1 MLHKAT
7 KDTLRASLLTVA
19 ISIAGCGGSEERQ
32 EKHLQKAQDFFQAE
46 NYEMAKAEI
55 KVAMEANPSSIEGF
69 YWLGELA
76 EKEKDYRAAY
86 NYYSEVIKLAPAHI
100 KALNKLASFHLLSKD
115 IEGAIEKANK
125 VLSLDP
131 KNADALAVMA
141 GVYFRNEE
149 TDLAAQK
156 AQEALAIE
164 PGNIA
169 ATAILTAIY
178 TKDSPDLALNII
190 AKGIENQDK
199 HAALKMLKIRVLHSQ
214 QKNDEVVAVYRELM
228 ADDPENLL
236 YPYQLANFY
245 LQDFSKKETTR
256 KDMAEAVLRD
266 QVAQKPDNDTVK
278 LWLVEFLAKN
288 REVDVGKK
296 LLIDFVQVSP
306 ENFALRDALGK
317 LYMQAQEPVQA
328 KAVYQ
333 ESIDSNPESSDA
345 IEARIR
351 LIEIAAFE
359 NDQNKVKVLID
370 EIFKLEPE
378 NSFAL
383 LTRARIKLANNQFKE
398 AIQDLRVVL
407 KNDADSLEALALLAR
422 AHEAEG
428 ATNLALDEYKE
439 LIEKDANN
447 LAGLVGFA
455 RLQVQREE
463 FEKSTE
469 ALEKALEFHPGN
481 AEATRL
487 LVGIYIKDQR
497 WDDALSIS
505 AKLTEKEGTMALG
518 YYLQGRTYLLQKSF
532 KPAVDVLKK
541 SLEINPTIIESLQAL
556 AGAYL
561 SLEQSNQAISYVQ
574 KHVDRYPEHIHAKEL
589 LANLLASSGN
599 IKKAIAIMEGVIND
613 YPAQLSAYRLLAKL
627 YSVKNRIDDIE
638 PILKSGVKKA
648 KGKQDLSLLLAEFYQ
663 SKNKPDQA
671 KKIYEELLLNDPES
685 MVVRNN
691 LAVLLM
697 DHYASEESFKRAADL
712 VTVLEGTENPAFLD
726 TAGWVQYQLGNYLQA
741 VSLLQAAVE
750 KGGNSG
756 VYHYHLGMAYY
767 KSDMK
772 ERAKE
777 SLQQAVSNER
787 DQYLGRDKAEQ
798 VLSEL

>member
-1 MLHKAT
+1 MLSKAT
-7 KDTLRASLLTVA
+7 KNTLRVSLLAVA
-19 ISIAGCGGSEERQ
+19 ISLAGCGGSEEGQ

-55 KVAMEANPSSIEGF
+55 KIVMEVNPNSIEGH

-76 EKEKDYRAAY
+76 EKDKDYRAAY
-86 NYYSEVIKLAPAHI
+86 SHYSEVIKQAPTHI

-115 IEGAIEKANK
+115 IEGATEKANK

-131 KNADALAVMA
+131 QNADALAVMA

-156 AQEALAIE
+156 AQEALAVE

-178 TKDSPDLALNII
+178 TKDNPDLALNII
-190 AKGIENQDK
+190 AKGLESQDK
-199 HAALKMLKIRVLHSQ
+199 DAALKMLKIRVLHSQ
-214 QKNDEVVAVYRELM
+214 QKNDEVIAVYRELM

-245 LQDFSKKETTR
+245 LQDFSKDEATR

-266 QVAQKPDNDTVK
+266 QVIQKPESDTVK
-278 LWLVEFLAKN
+278 LWLIEFLAKN
-288 REVDVGKK
+288 RDVEVGKK
-296 LLIDFVQVSP
+296 LLIEFVQTSP
-306 ENFALRDALGK
+306 ESFALRDALGK
-317 LYMQAQEPVQA
+317 LYMQTQQPVQA
-328 KAVYQ
+328 KSVYQ
-333 ESIDSNPESSDA
+333 ESIESNPESSDA

-359 NDQNKVKVLID
+359 SDQNKVKSLVE
-370 EIFKLEPE
+370 EIFKLEPG

-383 LTRARIKLANNQFKE
+383 LARAKIKLANNQLKE

-407 KNDADSLEALALLAR
+407 KNDAGSLEALALLAR
-422 AHEAEG
+422 AHEVEG
-428 ATNLALDEYKE
+428 ATNLALDEYKK
-439 LIEKDANN
+439 LIEKDSNN

-455 RLQVQREE
+455 RLQFQQEE
-463 FEKSTE
+463 FVKSTE

-487 LVGIYIKDQR
+487 LVGIYIKEQR

-505 AKLTEKEGTMALG
+505 AKLTEQEGTMALG

-532 KPAVDVLKK
+532 KSAVNVLKK

-561 SLEQSNQAISYVQ
+561 SLEQSDQALSYVQ
-574 KHVDRYPEHIHAKEL
+574 KHVDRYPDHIHAKEL
-589 LANLLASSGN
+589 LANLLASRGN
-599 IKKAIAIMEGVIND
+599 IKKAIAIIEGTIND

-627 YSVKNRIDDIE
+627 YSVEKRIDDIE
-638 PILKSGVKKA
+638 PVLKLGIKKT

-671 KKIYEELLLNDPES
+671 KKIYEELLLNHPES

-697 DHYASEESFKRAADL
+697 DHYASEESFERAADL
-712 VTVLEGTENPAFLD
+712 ATVLEGTENPAFLD
-726 TAGWVQYQLGNYLQA
+726 TAGWVQYQLGNYPQA

-767 KSDMK
+767 KSDIK
-772 ERAKE
+772 EMAKA
-777 SLQQAVSNER
+777 SLQQAVSDER
-787 DQYLGRDKAEQ
+787 DQYLGRDEAEH
-798 VLSEL
+798 VLSKL